1 MTVKIFPRG
10 KATKLQENC
19 PKFTAIFLIEILG
32 LDMIVSQ
39 RSIMAAFF
47 LGVHVTVIF
56 LEFIM
61 QPWNSIS
68 SVGTNTDLA
77 VQITNPKDVI
87 NRIIF
92 VTLIGHS
99 ISM

>member
-19 PKFTAIFLIEILG
+19 PKITAIFLIEILG

-39 RSIMAAFF
+39 RSTMTAFF

-87 NRIIF
+87 N
-92 VTLIGHS
+92 
-99 ISM
+99 